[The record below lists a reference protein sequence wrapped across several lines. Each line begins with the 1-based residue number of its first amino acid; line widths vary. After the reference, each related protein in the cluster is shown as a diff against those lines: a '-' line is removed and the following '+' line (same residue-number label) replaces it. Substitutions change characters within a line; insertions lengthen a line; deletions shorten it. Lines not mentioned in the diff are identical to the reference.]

1 VTAKSGCALVLIIDQ
16 DLGFLMWLGELF
28 TELGCQTVPALHCRH
43 ALELAQRLELPI
55 STLVVNPDLP
65 GAAKTI
71 KTLVASN
78 PDARVVLIRDAGA
91 APKSIAAGAPGQG
104 NAPTIVP
111 QMILERPTPGEPISR
126 PAWLARV
133 RKVLLQAHSP

>member
-1 VTAKSGCALVLIIDQ
+1 
-16 DLGFLMWLGELF
+16 MWLGELF
-28 TELGCQTVPALHCRH
+28 TELGCQTVPALHCRY
-43 ALELAQRLELPI
+43 AIELAQRLELPI

-78 PDARVVLIRDAGA
+78 PGARVVVIRDAGA
-91 APKSIAAGAPGQG
+91 APKSSGVRAQL
-104 NAPTIVP
+104 
-111 QMILERPTPGEPISR
+111 ILERPAPGEPISR
-126 PAWLARV
+126 QAWLARV

>member
-1 VTAKSGCALVLIIDQ
+1 
-16 DLGFLMWLGELF
+16 MWLGELF

-55 STLVVNPDLP
+55 SMLLVDPDLP

-78 PDARVVLIRDAGA
+78 PGARVVLIRDAGA
-91 APKSIAAGAPGQG
+91 APKSTEARVPGQ
-104 NAPTIVP
+104 A
-111 QMILERPTPGEPISR
+111 QLILERPTPGEPISR
-126 PAWLARV
+126 PAWLARI

>member
-1 VTAKSGCALVLIIDQ
+1 
-16 DLGFLMWLGELF
+16 MWLGELF

-43 ALELAQRLELPI
+43 ALLLAQRLELPI

-78 PDARVVLIRDAGA
+78 PDARVVLIRDSKA
-91 APKSIAAGAPGQG
+91 APKSIGAGASGQ
-104 NAPTIVP
+104 A
-111 QMILERPTPGEPISR
+111 QLILERPSPGEPISR
-126 PAWLARV
+126 QAWLARV
-133 RKVLLQAHSP
+133 RKVLLQAH

>member
-1 VTAKSGCALVLIIDQ
+1 
-16 DLGFLMWLGELF
+16 MWLGELF

-43 ALELAQRLELPI
+43 ALDLAQRLELPI

-65 GAAKTI
+65 GAVKTI
-71 KTLVASN
+71 KTLLASS

-91 APKSIAAGAPGQG
+91 APKSTGPKAASQAK
-104 NAPTIVP
+104 APTIVP
-111 QMILERPTPGEPISR
+111 QFILERPAPGEPISR
-126 PAWLARV
+126 QAWLARV

>member
-1 VTAKSGCALVLIIDQ
+1 VTPKSGSALVLIIDQ

-43 ALELAQRLELPI
+43 AIELAQRLELPI

-65 GAAKTI
+65 AAAKTI

-78 PDARVVLIRDAGA
+78 PEARVVLIRDAGA
-91 APKSIAAGAPGQG
+91 APKSTVARAPSKAT
-104 NAPTIVP
+104 APTIGP
-111 QMILERPTPGEPISR
+111 QLILERPAPGEPISR
-126 PAWLARV
+126 QAWLARV

>member
-1 VTAKSGCALVLIIDQ
+1 MTAKSGCALVLIIDQ

-43 ALELAQRLELPI
+43 ALELAQRLEVPI

-78 PDARVVLIRDAGA
+78 PNARVVLIRDAGA
-91 APKSIAAGAPGQG
+91 APKSTGARAPTEAA
-104 NAPTIVP
+104 APTIVP
-111 QMILERPTPGEPISR
+111 QLILARPAPGEPISR
-126 PAWLARV
+126 PVWLAKV

>member
-1 VTAKSGCALVLIIDQ
+1 
-16 DLGFLMWLGELF
+16 MWLGELF

-55 STLVVNPDLP
+55 STLVVNPGLP

-78 PDARVVLIRDAGA
+78 PDARVVLIRDPGEAPRSTGAGA
-91 APKSIAAGAPGQG
+91 SGQ
-104 NAPTIVP
+104 AEL
-111 QMILERPTPGEPISR
+111 ILERPSPGEPISR

-133 RKVLLQAHSP
+133 RKVLLEAHSP

>member
-43 ALELAQRLELPI
+43 AIELAQRLELPI

-91 APKSIAAGAPGQG
+91 APKSIGAGASGQ
-104 NAPTIVP
+104 A
-111 QMILERPTPGEPISR
+111 QLILERPAPGEPISR

>member
-1 VTAKSGCALVLIIDQ
+1 MTAKSGCALVLIIDQ

-28 TELGCQTVPALHCRH
+28 TELGCQTVPALHCRQ
-43 ALELAQRLELPI
+43 AVELARQLQLPI

-91 APKSIAAGAPGQG
+91 APKSTGVGAPNQA

-111 QMILERPTPGEPISR
+111 LILERPSPGEPISR
-126 PAWLARV
+126 QVWLARV
-133 RKVLLQAHSP
+133 RKVLLQPHSP

>member
-1 VTAKSGCALVLIIDQ
+1 VTAKSGCGLVLIIDQ

-43 ALELAQRLELPI
+43 AIELAQRLELPI

-71 KTLVASN
+71 KTLVASY
-78 PDARVVLIRDAGA
+78 PDARVVLIRDAGT
-91 APKSIAAGAPGQG
+91 APKSIGPT
-104 NAPTIVP
+104 APTIVP
-111 QMILERPTPGEPISR
+111 PLILERPSPGEPISR

>member
-1 VTAKSGCALVLIIDQ
+1 MTAKSDCALVLIIDQ

-43 ALELAQRLELPI
+43 AIELAQRLELPI

-78 PDARVVLIRDAGA
+78 PNARVVLIRDAGA
-91 APKSIAAGAPGQG
+91 DPKSSGPRAPSQA
-104 NAPTIVP
+104 NAPTLVR
-111 QMILERPTPGEPISR
+111 QLILERPAPGEPISR
-126 PAWLARV
+126 QAWLARV

>member
-1 VTAKSGCALVLIIDQ
+1 
-16 DLGFLMWLGELF
+16 MWLGELF

-43 ALELAQRLELPI
+43 ALELAQRLDLPI
-55 STLVVNPDLP
+55 STLVINPDLP

-78 PDARVVLIRDAGA
+78 PRAGVVLISDAGA
-91 APKSIAAGAPGQG
+91 TPKSTGPSRAT
-104 NAPTIVP
+104 PTLVP
-111 QMILERPTPGEPISR
+111 QLTLERPLPGERISR
-126 PAWLARV
+126 PTWLAKV